1 MTGVVAAVQRALA
14 AENEAVFGYGLLGP
28 HLADADVD
36 LARSASTAHEQL
48 RDAMQSLLADRHVI
62 PDPPQADYP
71 DLPAVADAAAARSLA
86 LRLETGAATA
96 WRAAFAAAVAVS
108 PPDTVVRNRAQSA
121 LVDAAV
127 RAMRWR
133 LAIGSGSPTVPFP
146 GL

>member
-1 MTGVVAAVQRALA
+1 MTGVAAAVQRALA

-28 HLADADVD
+28 HVPDADVE

-48 RDAMQSLLADRHVI
+48 RDAVQDLLAARHVT

-71 DLPAVADAAAARSLA
+71 DLAPVANAAAARSLA

-96 WRAAFAAAVAVS
+96 WRAAFAAAVGIS
-108 PPDTVVRNRAQSA
+108 PPDSDVRNRAQSA